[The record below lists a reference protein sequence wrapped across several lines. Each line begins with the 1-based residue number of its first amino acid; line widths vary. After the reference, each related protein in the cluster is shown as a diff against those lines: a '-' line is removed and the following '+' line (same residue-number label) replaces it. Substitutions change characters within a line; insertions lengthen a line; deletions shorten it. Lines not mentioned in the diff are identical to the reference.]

1 MEPLTA
7 EHQEAYPRIRP
18 VEASHIGD
26 MIRIADETKLNH
38 WTAQNYLDEMKI
50 PASIMLR
57 LESQTNNTIGFI
69 VGRIIQGGVAETA
82 VDAEVY
88 NLAVVANEQKKGF
101 GQQLFDAFSAICREK
116 HVANIWL
123 EVRKSN
129 HKANSFYERNGFAC
143 VQTRNNFYENPRE
156 PALLMKLKLK

>member
-57 LESQTNNTIGFI
+57 LESQTNHTIGFI

-88 NLAVVANEQKKGF
+88 NLAVVVNEQKKGF
-101 GQQLFDAFSAICREK
+101 GQQLFDAFFAICREK
-116 HVANIWL
+116 QVANIWL

-129 HKANSFYERNGFAC
+129 LQANNFYERMGFAC